1 VYGVLDSKN
10 HIFTFSNCGHN
21 LPVHI
26 KISGEVDYLR
36 EGGQVMGV
44 MPDVQYEQKPAILN
58 VGDVIVLYTDGVT
71 EVFDDKGVEFGIDRL
86 VEVIKLNQKRPSIEI
101 LDKIVQSVRSFASP
115 SHIFDDLTAIV
126 LKRTV

>member
-1 VYGVLDSKN
+1 
-10 HIFTFSNCGHN
+10 
-21 LPVHI
+21 
-26 KISGEVDYLR
+26 
-36 EGGQVMGV
+36 MGV

-71 EVFDDKGVEFGIDRL
+71 EVFDDTDVEFGIDRL